1 MRIKFCTICM
11 IATMVSILV
20 TSCSKEY
27 SSPLKGQ
34 VVKDLTFESS
44 QSSKSVTIA
53 DADLTGFTIKS
64 SELWC
69 TAAAQGKVL
78 SVTVREN
85 DTYDDRQA
93 TITVTD
99 PGDQTTIT
107 FKVMQKQNDAILKQ
121 NDAILIDGS
130 TFVVPEEGGDINIK
144 IQSNVNYE
152 VEIPA
157 SATWLTKSTRAST
170 RGLVSSTIVLT
181 AEKNNSGEEREAIV
195 TFIDKESGVSSK
207 ITIKQSLTPYIE
219 VDKDQITLSEDEK
232 EIEIVVKTNIN
243 LETVI
248 TNDWITDNG
257 RESNG
262 DLNFT
267 QKLKI
272 AKNNSG
278 DERGAVVTFENK
290 NYRLIS
296 NISIKQSLT
305 PYIEIEKN
313 QISLSENE
321 QEIEIVV
328 KSNISVKTT
337 ITNDWITDIG
347 IENNGDFNYT
357 QKLKV
362 SAFSG
367 RVSRSAVVTFKSQSY
382 KWNLKKEATITQTKE
397 IKYVAGN
404 AIDLGLSVL
413 WSDINLGATT
423 PEGFGEYFAWGETK
437 PKEQYSKDNYM
448 HYDHSMN
455 QYLDIGEDISGTK
468 YDAAYV
474 NIGNGWR
481 MPTRTELQ
489 ELIKNCEWEW
499 VKSGNTLGY
508 KITGKNG
515 NYIFMPAGGC
525 IFYSTV
531 SSQNEWTEYWS
542 SSERQKY
549 KGDAYL
555 LVENGYNP
563 TVISSDKIYGVPI
576 RPVKSK

>member
-107 FKVMQKQNDAILKQ
+107 FKVMQKQ

-257 RESNG
+257 RGSNG

-423 PEGFGEYFAWGETK
+423 PESFGEYFAWGETK

-468 YDAAYV
+468 YDAAHV
-474 NIGNGWR
+474 NLGNGWR
-481 MPTRTELQ
+481 MPSNTELQ

-515 NYIFMPAGGC
+515 NYIFLPAGGR
-525 IFYSTV
+525 ILYSTV

-563 TVISSDKIYGVPI
+563 VVISSDKIYGVPI

>member
-107 FKVMQKQNDAILKQ
+107 FKVMQKQ

-257 RESNG
+257 RGSNG

-423 PEGFGEYFAWGETK
+423 PESFGEYFAWGETK

-468 YDAAYV
+468 YDAAHV
-474 NIGNGWR
+474 NLGNGWR
-481 MPTRTELQ
+481 MPSNTELQ

-515 NYIFMPAGGC
+515 NYIFLPAGGR
-525 IFYSTV
+525 ILYSTV

-549 KGDAYL
+549 RGDAYL

>member
-107 FKVMQKQNDAILKQ
+107 FKVMQKQNDAIL
-121 NDAILIDGS
+121 IDGS

-207 ITIKQSLTPYIE
+207 ITIKQSLTPYLEIE
-219 VDKDQITLSEDEK
+219 KNQITLSEDEK

-243 LETVI
+243 VETVI
-248 TNDWITDNG
+248 SNDWITDNG
-257 RESNG
+257 RDSNG

-267 QKLKI
+267 QKLKVS
-272 AKNNSG
+272 KNNSG
-278 DERGAVVTFENK
+278 DERESIVTFEDK
-290 NYRLIS
+290 KYGLTSKIT
-296 NISIKQSLT
+296 IKQSLT
-305 PYIEIEKN
+305 PYIEIDKN

-328 KSNISVKTT
+328 KSNINVETVIS
-337 ITNDWITDIG
+337 NDWITDIG
-347 IENNGDFNYT
+347 KENNGDFNYT

-367 RVSRSAVVTFKSQSY
+367 RVSRSAVIKFKSQSY
-382 KWNLKKEATITQTKE
+382 KWSIIKEVTITQAKE
-397 IKYVAGN
+397 IKYIAGKEV
-404 AIDLGLSVL
+404 DLGLSVL
-413 WSDINLGATT
+413 WSDCNLGATT

-437 PKEQYSKDNYM
+437 PKEHYSKDNYM

-468 YDAAYV
+468 YDAAHV
-474 NIGNGWR
+474 NLGNGWR
-481 MPTRTELQ
+481 MPSNTELQ

-515 NYIFMPAGGC
+515 NYIFLPAGGR
-525 IFYSTV
+525 ILYSTV

>member
-107 FKVMQKQNDAILKQ
+107 FKVMQKQ

-257 RESNG
+257 RGSNG

-423 PEGFGEYFAWGETK
+423 PESFGEYFAWGETK

-468 YDAAYV
+468 YDAAHV
-474 NIGNGWR
+474 NLGNGWR
-481 MPTRTELQ
+481 MPSNTELQ

-515 NYIFMPAGGC
+515 NYIFLPAGGR
-525 IFYSTV
+525 ILYSTV

>member
-1 MRIKFCTICM
+1 MKIIKFCIICV
-11 IATMVSILV
+11 IAVMASLYV

-44 QSSKSVTIA
+44 QSSNTVTIA

-107 FKVMQKQNDAILKQ
+107 FKVMQKQNDAIL
-121 NDAILIDGS
+121 IDGS

-170 RGLVSSTIVLT
+170 RGLESSTIVLT

-257 RESNG
+257 RGSNG

-423 PEGFGEYFAWGETK
+423 PESFGEYFAWGETK

-468 YDAAYV
+468 YDAAHV
-474 NIGNGWR
+474 NLGNGWR
-481 MPTRTELQ
+481 MPSNTELQ

-508 KITGKNG
+508 KITGKHG

>member
-107 FKVMQKQNDAILKQ
+107 FKVMQKQ

-257 RESNG
+257 RGSNG

-423 PEGFGEYFAWGETK
+423 PESFGEYFAWGETK

-468 YDAAYV
+468 YDAAHV
-474 NIGNGWR
+474 NLGNGWR
-481 MPTRTELQ
+481 MPSNTELQ

-515 NYIFMPAGGC
+515 NYIFLPAGGR
-525 IFYSTV
+525 ILYSTV

-563 TVISSDKIYGVPI
+563 IVISSDKIYGVPI

>member
-107 FKVMQKQNDAILKQ
+107 FKVMQKQNDAIL
-121 NDAILIDGS
+121 IDGS

-170 RGLVSSTIVLT
+170 RGLESSTIVLT

-257 RESNG
+257 RGSNG

-468 YDAAYV
+468 YDAAHV
-474 NIGNGWR
+474 NLGNGWR
-481 MPTRTELQ
+481 MPSNTELQ

-515 NYIFMPAGGC
+515 NYIFLPAGGR
-525 IFYSTV
+525 ILYSTV

>member
-1 MRIKFCTICM
+1 M
-11 IATMVSILV
+11 
-20 TSCSKEY
+20 
-27 SSPLKGQ
+27 
-34 VVKDLTFESS
+34 
-44 QSSKSVTIA
+44 
-53 DADLTGFTIKS
+53 
-64 SELWC
+64 
-69 TAAAQGKVL
+69 
-78 SVTVREN
+78 
-85 DTYDDRQA
+85 
-93 TITVTD
+93 
-99 PGDQTTIT
+99 
-107 FKVMQKQNDAILKQ
+107 
-121 NDAILIDGS
+121 
-130 TFVVPEEGGDINIK
+130 
-144 IQSNVNYE
+144 
-152 VEIPA
+152 
-157 SATWLTKSTRAST
+157 
-170 RGLVSSTIVLT
+170 VSSTIVLT

-257 RESNG
+257 RGSNG

-423 PEGFGEYFAWGETK
+423 PESFGEYFAWGETK

-468 YDAAYV
+468 YDAAHV
-474 NIGNGWR
+474 NLGNGWR
-481 MPTRTELQ
+481 MPSNTELQ

-515 NYIFMPAGGC
+515 NYIFLPAGGR
-525 IFYSTV
+525 ILYSTV

-555 LVENGYNP
+555 LKFMEYRLDLLSQNKGLYIV
-563 TVISSDKIYGVPI
+563 
-576 RPVKSK
+576 

>member
-78 SVTVREN
+78 SVTVQEN

-107 FKVMQKQNDAILKQ
+107 FKVLQKQ

-257 RESNG
+257 RGSNG

-468 YDAAYV
+468 YDAAHV
-474 NIGNGWR
+474 NLGNGWR

>member
-107 FKVMQKQNDAILKQ
+107 FKVMQKQNDAIL
-121 NDAILIDGS
+121 IDGS

-170 RGLVSSTIVLT
+170 RGLGSTIVLT

-257 RESNG
+257 RGSNG

-423 PEGFGEYFAWGETK
+423 PESFGEYFAWGETK

-468 YDAAYV
+468 YDAAHV
-474 NIGNGWR
+474 NLGNGWR
-481 MPTRTELQ
+481 MPSNTELQ

-515 NYIFMPAGGC
+515 NYIFLPAGGR
-525 IFYSTV
+525 ILYSTV

>member
-107 FKVMQKQNDAILKQ
+107 FKVMQKQ

-257 RESNG
+257 RGSNG

-468 YDAAYV
+468 YDAAHV
-474 NIGNGWR
+474 NLGNGWR

-542 SSERQKY
+542 SSDHQKY
-549 KGDAYL
+549 RGEAYL

>member
-1 MRIKFCTICM
+1 MRTIKYFIVCV
-11 IATMVSILV
+11 IATMASIVV

-107 FKVMQKQNDAILKQ
+107 FKVMQKQ

-257 RESNG
+257 RGSNG

-423 PEGFGEYFAWGETK
+423 PESFGEYFAWGETK

-468 YDAAYV
+468 YDAAHV
-474 NIGNGWR
+474 NLGNGWR
-481 MPTRTELQ
+481 MPSNTELQ

-515 NYIFMPAGGC
+515 NYIFLPAGGR
-525 IFYSTV
+525 ILYSTV

>member
-107 FKVMQKQNDAILKQ
+107 FKVMQKQNDAIL
-121 NDAILIDGS
+121 IDGS

-219 VDKDQITLSEDEK
+219 VDKDQITLSED
-232 EIEIVVKTNIN
+232 
-243 LETVI
+243 
-248 TNDWITDNG
+248 
-257 RESNG
+257 G

-423 PEGFGEYFAWGETK
+423 PESFGEYFAWGETK

-468 YDAAYV
+468 YDAAHV
-474 NIGNGWR
+474 NLGNGWR
-481 MPTRTELQ
+481 MPSNTELQ

-515 NYIFMPAGGC
+515 NYIFLPAGGR
-525 IFYSTV
+525 ILYSTV

>member
-107 FKVMQKQNDAILKQ
+107 FKVMQKQ

-257 RESNG
+257 RGSNG

-468 YDAAYV
+468 YDAAHV
-474 NIGNGWR
+474 NLGNGWR

-515 NYIFMPAGGC
+515 NYIFLPAGGR
-525 IFYSTV
+525 ILYSTV

>member
-107 FKVMQKQNDAILKQ
+107 FKVMQKQNDAIL
-121 NDAILIDGS
+121 IDGS

-207 ITIKQSLTPYIE
+207 IT
-219 VDKDQITLSEDEK
+219 
-232 EIEIVVKTNIN
+232 
-243 LETVI
+243 
-248 TNDWITDNG
+248 
-257 RESNG
+257 
-262 DLNFT
+262 
-267 QKLKI
+267 
-272 AKNNSG
+272 
-278 DERGAVVTFENK
+278 
-290 NYRLIS
+290 
-296 NISIKQSLT
+296 IKQSLT

-423 PEGFGEYFAWGETK
+423 PESFGEYFAWGETK

-468 YDAAYV
+468 YDAAHV
-474 NIGNGWR
+474 NLGNGWR
-481 MPTRTELQ
+481 MPSNTELQ

-515 NYIFMPAGGC
+515 NYIFLPAGGR
-525 IFYSTV
+525 ILYSTV

>member
-107 FKVMQKQNDAILKQ
+107 FKVMQKQ

-257 RESNG
+257 RGSNG

-468 YDAAYV
+468 YDAAHV
-474 NIGNGWR
+474 NLGNGWR

-515 NYIFMPAGGC
+515 NYIFLPAGGR
-525 IFYSTV
+525 ILYYTV